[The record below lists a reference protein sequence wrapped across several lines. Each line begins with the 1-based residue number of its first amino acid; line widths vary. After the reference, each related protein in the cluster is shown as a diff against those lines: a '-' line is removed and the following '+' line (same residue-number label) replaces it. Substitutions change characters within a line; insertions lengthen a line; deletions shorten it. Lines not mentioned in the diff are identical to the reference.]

1 MVLAWERQGRT
12 GIGNLYTGI
21 GTLMTV
27 AIGTTI
33 SGFAGMLFTTHP
45 GIRSIGSFAVV
56 GLVCCLAASL
66 AVVPWLCSALLP
78 PNSRTH
84 LEGPE

>member
-1 MVLAWERQGRT
+1 
-12 GIGNLYTGI
+12 
-21 GTLMTV
+21 
-27 AIGTTI
+27 
-33 SGFAGMLFTTHP
+33 
-45 GIRSIGSFAVV
+45 VV